1 MYIYFTLACGVS
13 PFLYVLGMS
22 EFRYKVEE
30 LFGDAWEG
38 NRKFWRTVARLRKT
52 KIHPVDEHPI
62 TPSPSD
68 DIEENRES
76 IL

>member
-1 MYIYFTLACGVS
+1 
-13 PFLYVLGMS
+13 MS

-30 LFGDAWEG
+30 LVGDAWEG
-38 NRKFWRTVARLRKT
+38 NRKIWRRVASFRKA
-52 KIHPVDEHPI
+52 KIHPADI
-62 TPSPSD
+62 TENIESEIVQGQDPSPSD